1 MSSEKNYSLAR
12 LLGSVRSC
20 LERTYSE
27 RYWVRAETSDFR
39 ASGGGHCYLELIER
53 EEGGRQIRAKVR
65 ASIWASV
72 YPHIIKKFRASGIDR
87 LASGMAILAQVQV
100 SFHEQYG
107 LSLII
112 WDIDPNY
119 SLGDIAKLK
128 QETIIRL
135 KAEGLLD
142 LNKSIPLPLPL
153 QRLAIISSP
162 TAAGYGDFMKHLRS
176 RGQANC
182 QTALFTA
189 TMQGEQTTQSIRS
202 ALYRIEEH
210 LELFDAVVIIR
221 GGGAVS
227 ELRAFDDYELCML
240 CANFPLPI
248 LCGIG
253 HERDQSVL
261 DLVAHTSL
269 KTPTAVADFILLTQE
284 NELARIEE
292 LKERLVR
299 AYSTLSINRQHE
311 LNLIQTK
318 LPSIARDKLKA
329 YHYEDLRQRNRL
341 GRIVQFSLQNYKQ
354 AILNIQSRLPILGKS
369 LLQQYQRSLAYQKER
384 LKAPIISHQRRYR
397 TQIEHLQQSIRLS
410 QPEAILGRGFAIVRH
425 NGAIQ
430 TNVNQLKEGDK
441 ISIQL
446 NKAQI
451 KAEIQELKP
460 KQEKNN

>member
-1 MSSEKNYSLAR
+1 MSSEKNYSLSR
-12 LLGSVRSC
+12 LLGSIRSC
-20 LERTYSE
+20 LEGTYSE

-39 ASGGGHCYLELIER
+39 SSGGGHCYLELLER

-72 YPHIIKKFRASGIDR
+72 YPSIIKKFRASGIDT
-87 LASGMAILAQVQV
+87 LSSGMAILAQVQV

-128 QETIIRL
+128 QETINKL

-142 LNKSIPLPLPL
+142 LNKSMPLPLPL

-162 TAAGYGDFMKHLRS
+162 TAAGYGDFMKHLKS
-176 RGQANC
+176 RGELAC
-182 QTALFTA
+182 TTALFTA

-210 LELFDAVVIIR
+210 IELFDAVVIIR

-269 KTPTAVADFILLTQE
+269 KTPTAVADFILLSQE
-284 NELARIEE
+284 NEFARIEQ
-292 LKERLVR
+292 LKERLIR

-311 LNLIQTK
+311 ISLIRTK

-329 YHYEDLRQRNRL
+329 YHYDELRQRNRL
-341 GRIVQFSLQNYKQ
+341 GRTVQYKLQIYKQ
-354 AILNIQSRLPILGKS
+354 AILSTQSRLPLLGKS
-369 LLQQYQRSLAYQKER
+369 LLQQYQRTLAYQKER
-384 LKAPIISHQRRYR
+384 IKAPILSHQRRYR
-397 TQIEHLQQSIRLS
+397 TQIEYLQQSIRLS
-410 QPEAILGRGFAIVRH
+410 QPEEILKRGFAVVRH
-425 NGAIQ
+425 KGKIK
-430 TNVNQLKEGDK
+430 TNISQLEAGDK

-446 NKAQI
+446 NKEYI
-451 KAEIQELKP
+451 EAEIQELKA
-460 KQEKNN
+460 KQ

>member
-1 MSSEKNYSLAR
+1 MSSEKNYSLSR
-12 LLGSVRSC
+12 LLGSIRSC
-20 LERTYSE
+20 LEGTYSE

-39 ASGGGHCYLELIER
+39 SSGGGHCYLELIER

-72 YPHIIKKFRASGIDR
+72 YPEIIKKFRLSGIDT

-128 QETIIRL
+128 QETINKL

-142 LNKSIPLPLPL
+142 LNKSMPLPLPL

-162 TAAGYGDFMKHLRS
+162 TAAGYGDFMKHLKS
-176 RGQANC
+176 RGELAC
-182 QTALFTA
+182 STALFTA

-269 KTPTAVADFILLTQE
+269 KTPTAVADFILLSQE
-284 NELARIEE
+284 RELARVEQ
-292 LKERLVR
+292 LKERLIR

-311 LNLIQTK
+311 LSLVRTK
-318 LPSIARDKLKA
+318 LPSIAQEKLKV
-329 YHYEDLRQRNRL
+329 YHYEDLRLRNRL
-341 GRIVQFSLQNYKQ
+341 GRTVQSKLQNYKQ
-354 AILNIQSRLPILGKS
+354 AILNTQSRLPILGKN
-369 LLQQYQRSLAYQKER
+369 LLQQYHRNLAYQKER
-384 LKAPIISHQRRYR
+384 IKAPILSHQRRYR
-397 TQIEHLQQSIRLS
+397 TQIEYLQQSIRLS
-410 QPEAILGRGFAIVRH
+410 HPEEILKRGFAVVRH
-425 NGAIQ
+425 NGHIR
-430 TNVNQLKEGDK
+430 TNIAQLQKGDK

-446 NKAQI
+446 NKEYI
-451 KAEIQELKP
+451 EAEIQELKA
-460 KQEKNN
+460 Q

>member
-1 MSSEKNYSLAR
+1 MSSEKNYSLSR
-12 LLGSVRSC
+12 LLGSIRSC
-20 LERTYSE
+20 LEGTYSE

-39 ASGGGHCYLELIER
+39 SSGGGHSYLELIER

-72 YPHIIKKFRASGIDR
+72 YPSIIRKFRASGIDA
-87 LASGMAILAQVQV
+87 LSSGMAILAQVQV

-128 QETIIRL
+128 QETIDKL

-162 TAAGYGDFMKHLRS
+162 TAAGYGDFMKHLKS
-176 RGQANC
+176 RGKLAC
-182 QTALFTA
+182 TTALFTA
-189 TMQGEQTTQSIRS
+189 TMQGEETTQSIRS

-269 KTPTAVADFILLTQE
+269 KTPTAVADFILLAQE
-284 NELARIEE
+284 SELARVEQ
-292 LKERLVR
+292 LKERLIR

-311 LNLIQTK
+311 LSLIRTK
-318 LPSIARDKLKA
+318 LPSIARDKVKA
-329 YHYEDLRQRNRL
+329 YYYDELRQRNRL
-341 GRIVQFSLQNYKQ
+341 GRTVQAKLQNYKQ
-354 AILNIQSRLPILGKS
+354 VILNTQSRLPLLGKS
-369 LLQQYQRSLAYQKER
+369 LLQEYQRTLAYQKER
-384 LKAPIISHQRRYR
+384 IKAPILSHQRRYR
-397 TQIEHLQQSIRLS
+397 TQIEYLQQSIRLS
-410 QPEAILGRGFAIVRH
+410 QPEEILKRGFAVVRH
-425 NGAIQ
+425 KGAIK
-430 TNVNQLKEGDK
+430 TNISQLQAGDK

-446 NKAQI
+446 NKEYI
-451 KAEIQELKP
+451 EAEVQELKA
-460 KQEKNN
+460 KQ